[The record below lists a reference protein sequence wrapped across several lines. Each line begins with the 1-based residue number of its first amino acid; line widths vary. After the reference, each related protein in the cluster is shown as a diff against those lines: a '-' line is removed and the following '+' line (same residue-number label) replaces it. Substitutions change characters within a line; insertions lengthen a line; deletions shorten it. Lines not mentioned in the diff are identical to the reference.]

1 MVDLVL
7 DCFPGTSMP
16 PFAAFHTA
24 IHKLDPRLIG
34 SINSSIGNEVRY
46 FLCATVRFLKV
57 GRTIADF
64 EGAED
69 LEAKDLS
76 EAAQYRMLDRNLWL
90 QS

>member
-1 MVDLVL
+1 MRY
-7 DCFPGTSMP
+7 GTFCAQ
-16 PFAAFHTA
+16 PFGFS
-24 IHKLDPRLIG
+24 KL
-34 SINSSIGNEVRY
+34 
-46 FLCATVRFLKV
+46 